1 VDVLHLADL
10 RAERIEAPRPAL
22 TPLVALAAVAALVF
36 GAAALG
42 GLRGDP
48 LLVAPISLAL
58 LGVVLTARRWDE
70 RRRLCAAADAWLA
83 RGGGE
88 SSYAW
93 RVAELTSRRER
104 RLLAH
109 SVRDIVP
116 EISAGRLP
124 GASPLNRAALRPYR
138 SELIA
143 LADRL
148 DDLDRP
154 VSAAG
159 VLAVRHLLT
168 SPGSA
173 LYARD
178 WMDERAP
185 DPGRELV
192 AVLDSLEVRR

>member
-1 VDVLHLADL
+1 VDVIDLVDL
-10 RAERIEAPRPAL
+10 RTEPNGPPRAVL
-22 TPLVALAAVAALVF
+22 TPLVALAAVSALVL
-36 GAAALG
+36 GIAASS

-58 LGVVLTARRWDE
+58 LGVVLTVRRWDE
-70 RRRLCAAADAWLA
+70 RRRLCAAADAWIVQS
-83 RGGGE
+83 GGD
-88 SSYAW
+88 SSYGW
-93 RVAELTSRRER
+93 RVAELTSGRER

-124 GASPLNRAALRPYR
+124 GASPLNRVALRPYR

-154 VSAAG
+154 ASAAG
-159 VLAVRHLLT
+159 ILAVRHLLT

-173 LYARD
+173 LYARP
-178 WMDERAP
+178 WMDEPAS

-192 AVLDSLEVRR
+192 AVLDSLEVGR